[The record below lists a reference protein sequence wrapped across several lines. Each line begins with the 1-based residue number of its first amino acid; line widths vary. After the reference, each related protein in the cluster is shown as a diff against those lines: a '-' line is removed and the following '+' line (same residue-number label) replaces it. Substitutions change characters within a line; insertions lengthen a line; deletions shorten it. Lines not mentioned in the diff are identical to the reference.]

1 MPTRRPARPGSHL
14 PTLLVSCYAVVSI
27 CNDSRWQ
34 TEKLSPLGESILP
47 LPPPPSPHTHTH
59 TPPSSLPPQVV
70 VAGCKD
76 ALLNAAE
83 HLDAR
88 RKLELKLPRGELK
101 ALLGVLGPTPPS
113 YR

>member
-1 MPTRRPARPGSHL
+1 
-14 PTLLVSCYAVVSI
+14 
-27 CNDSRWQ
+27 
-34 TEKLSPLGESILP
+34 
-47 LPPPPSPHTHTH
+47 
-59 TPPSSLPPQVV
+59 VV